1 MKSKMKSDL
10 RRLVE
15 LLFQKNESL
24 SGIARKVG
32 RHRDTV
38 RKMRTNLVLSEL
50 TEQQVAEMSD
60 DQLAAALNNQQGH
73 NDRFIVPDFDA
84 LILELGKPGKR
95 RRHLYQNYVE
105 QVSSVFG
112 GGLRLMGRSKFYS
125 EIRERQKARGLEY
138 RHVYTAGSIMQ
149 SDFIGKRPFITDR
162 HQNRE
167 YVELAVS
174 VLPYSNL
181 TFARIV
187 RSQGLHDSL
196 TVLTETLDYFGAVPA
211 NAIFDNFK
219 AAVTTPK
226 THSKPAI
233 LNRHFKAGLDH
244 YSIFPDPTYVAQPRH
259 KGAVENA
266 VSIVTNEFI
275 GSERFFGCSS
285 LSEMNDLLMGAGFE
299 TKPQFAEALEELCDL
314 QKPPDARIH
323 YAKQAC
329 NRAET

>member
-1 MKSKMKSDL
+1 MKSEL

-15 LLFQKNESL
+15 LLMQEGESL

-60 DQLAAALNNQQGH
+60 DQLAAALNNQRGH

-95 RRHLYQNYVE
+95 KRHLYQNYIE
-105 QVSSVFG
+105 QVSSVAG
-112 GGLRLMGRSKFYS
+112 GEFRLMGHRSKFYS

-138 RHVYTAGSIMQ
+138 RHVYTAGSVMQ

-174 VLPYSNL
+174 VL
-181 TFARIV
+181 T
-187 RSQGLHDSL
+187 
-196 TVLTETLDYFGAVPA
+196 
-211 NAIFDNFK
+211 
-219 AAVTTPK
+219 
-226 THSKPAI
+226 
-233 LNRHFKAGLDH
+233 
-244 YSIFPDPTYVAQPRH
+244 
-259 KGAVENA
+259 
-266 VSIVTNEFI
+266 
-275 GSERFFGCSS
+275 
-285 LSEMNDLLMGAGFE
+285 
-299 TKPQFAEALEELCDL
+299 
-314 QKPPDARIH
+314 
-323 YAKQAC
+323 
-329 NRAET
+329 